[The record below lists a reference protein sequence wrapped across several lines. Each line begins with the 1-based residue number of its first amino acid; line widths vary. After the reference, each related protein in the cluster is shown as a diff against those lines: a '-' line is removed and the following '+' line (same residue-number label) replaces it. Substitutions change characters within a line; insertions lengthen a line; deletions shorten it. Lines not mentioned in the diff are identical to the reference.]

1 MSDPCKYPHIVAL
14 PGEPACLE
22 RLPRIRVAQIAMD
35 HVFYSWTAEDILR
48 QHDYLTP
55 SEVHAALGYY
65 FDHREQIDREIE
77 SETAQARLG
86 LKSNMDTPLAARL
99 AAFRFQA
106 AA

>member
-1 MSDPCKYPHIVAL
+1 MSDPCKYPHILAL
-14 PGEPACLE
+14 PGRPPCLE
-22 RLPRIRVAQIAMD
+22 RLPRVRVAQIAMD

-77 SETAQARLG
+77 SETAQARLD
-86 LKSNMDTPLAARL
+86 LKLSMDTPMAVRL